1 MESKDADI
9 DALYRGR
16 ATKTCPYYWRRRL
29 DAQHHQRCL
38 PAWYR
43 TTKRY
48 VPPVSML
55 TRKIEHGH
63 DHGHGHDHSHGP
75 VSSTDGIEL
84 ENVHAPRSA
93 TEASFD
99 AAVCR

>member
-1 MESKDADI
+1 MESKDANV

-16 ATKTCPYYWRRRL
+16 ATETCPYYWRCGL

-43 TTKRY
+43 TNKRY
-48 VPPVSML
+48 LQLASIL
-55 TRKIEHGH
+55 TRKLE
-63 DHGHGHDHSHGP
+63 HGHDHSHGP

-93 TEASFD
+93 AEASFD
-99 AAVCR
+99 AAVCP